1 MPAEDLKDDEVI
13 KKNITETE
21 EEFAVDANENEEKKF
36 KTKAHFD
43 SGTKFII
50 VSQDHGENGQ
60 MTPVLQESRQN
71 SRPIW
76 ASK

>member
-1 MPAEDLKDDEVI
+1 MI

-21 EEFAVDANENEEKKF
+21 EEFAVEANENEEKKF

-43 SGTKFII
+43 SETKFII
-50 VSQDHGENGQ
+50 VSQDHGE
-60 MTPVLQESRQN
+60 MAPVLQESRQN

-76 ASK
+76 ASN